1 MPALSCCLIAK
12 NEAHRLPNLLKSLST
27 ICEQIVVVD
36 TGSTDGTVQV
46 AKNMGADVSVFPW
59 NDSFSD
65 ARNRSLEVAQH
76 PWILYVDADD
86 FVPETSLGDISEIKQ
101 QPPEKAYGFVITST
115 QDGVTGM
122 ASTQIRMFPNSQ
134 ESRFQ
139 YRVHEQIRPALI
151 KQGTPIVFTEIQI
164 VHTGYTDR
172 GILAAKQRRNL
183 ALLEKDLADYPED
196 GFLRYLAGMACVDL
210 EELMRARDEFQ
221 MAWELSVADTDK
233 GHIALGA
240 ALEVSE
246 MALKEEGLGHA
257 EALLWL
263 QRAESLEREYPR
275 CLYLRGRIQYEKQE
289 FTNAL
294 KSLKRLIEWERPA
307 LFLPLDL
314 TMLKTTAAALMGQIY
329 LKTGRPQEAVSIF
342 DQARRLL
349 SKASSDRY

>member
-12 NEAHRLPNLLKSLST
+12 NEAHRLPSLLQSLSG
-27 ICEQIVVVD
+27 ISEQIVVVD
-36 TGSTDGTVQV
+36 TGSTDDTVQV

-65 ARNRSLEVAQH
+65 ARNRSLEMARH

-86 FVPETSLGDISEIKQ
+86 SVPEKSLCDISELKQ
-101 QPPEKAYGFVITST
+101 GPPEKAYGFVITST

-122 ASTQIRMFPNSQ
+122 ASAQIRMFPNSK
-134 ESRFQ
+134 ENRFQ
-139 YRVHEQIRPALI
+139 YRVHEQIRPALN
-151 KQGTPIVFTEIQI
+151 KQGTPVVFTDIKI
-164 VHTGYTDR
+164 VHTGYTDS
-172 GILAAKQRRNL
+172 GTLAAKQRRNL
-183 ALLEKDLADYPED
+183 ELLEKDLADYPGD

-210 EELMRARDEFQ
+210 EELTRARDEFKK
-221 MAWELSVADTDK
+221 AWELSVADTDK

-240 ALEVSE
+240 ALELSE
-246 MALKEEGLGHA
+246 MALKEGGGHHTN
-257 EALLWL
+257 ALLWL
-263 QRAESLEREYPR
+263 QRAESLERGYPR
-275 CLYLRGRIQYEKQE
+275 CLYLRGRIQYEKQD

-329 LKTGRPQEAVSIF
+329 LKTGRPQEAVSILN
-342 DQARRLL
+342 QAREALRK
-349 SKASSDRY
+349 S

>member
-27 ICEQIVVVD
+27 ICEQLVLVD
-36 TGSTDGTVQV
+36 TGSTDDTVQV
-46 AKNMGADVSVFPW
+46 AKNMGAEVSMFHW

-65 ARNRSLEVAQH
+65 ARNRSLEMAEH

-86 FVPETSLGDISEIKQ
+86 SVPEKSLYDISELKQ
-101 QPPEKAYGFVITST
+101 RLPEKAYGFVITST

-122 ASTQIRMFPNSQ
+122 ASAQIRMFPNSK
-134 ESRFQ
+134 EHRFQ
-139 YRVHEQIRPALI
+139 YRVHEQIRPALN
-151 KQGTPIVFTEIQI
+151 KEGTPIVFTDIKI
-164 VHTGYTDR
+164 VHTGYTDSNT
-172 GILAAKQRRNL
+172 LAAKQRRNL
-183 ALLEKDLADYPED
+183 ELLEKDLADYPED

-210 EELMRARDEFQ
+210 GKLTRARNEFQ
-221 MAWELSVADTDK
+221 KAWELSVADTDK

-240 ALEVSE
+240 ALELSE
-246 MALKEEGLGHA
+246 MALKEEGGRHGN
-257 EALLWL
+257 ALLWL

-275 CLYLRGRIQYEKQE
+275 CLYLRGRIRYEKQE

-294 KSLKRLIEWERPA
+294 KSLKRLIESERPA

-342 DQARRLL
+342 DRARHLL
-349 SKASSDRY
+349 SKASSDRH